1 MKLSI
6 IIPVYNSAT
15 ILHKLNNRIL
25 KSVEEM
31 KLINDFELI
40 MINDF
45 SEDSSWEIIKE
56 LSQNNNYI
64 KGISLDKNYGQHN
77 AIMAGLN
84 FFSGEKIITLDDDLQ
99 HPPEFFFNILEKLN
113 ENEVCYTYYKNRQH
127 IKWKKLVSKVNNIV
141 SSFLLNKP
149 FHIYMSSF
157 RGIKKEIVVK
167 IIKYKEP
174 NIYLD
179 SLILNHSNNVGMI
192 TVDHYARQEG
202 ESNYTL
208 NKLLILWS
216 NMVLNFSFYPIRF
229 ASIFGLILKFFIKI
243 IRKKG
248 NKSQF
253 QISEKT
259 F

>member
-84 FFSGEKIITLDDDLQ
+84 FCSGEKIITLDDDLQ

-167 IIKYKEP
+167 IIEYKEP

-208 NKLLILWS
+208 NKLLIRWS

>member
-84 FFSGEKIITLDDDLQ
+84 FCSGEKIITLDDDLQ